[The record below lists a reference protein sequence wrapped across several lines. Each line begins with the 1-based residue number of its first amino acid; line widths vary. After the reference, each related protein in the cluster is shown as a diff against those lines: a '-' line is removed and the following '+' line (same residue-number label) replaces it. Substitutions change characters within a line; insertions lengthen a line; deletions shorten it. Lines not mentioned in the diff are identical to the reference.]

1 MTLQLYNTL
10 TARRESFEPL
20 VPGKV
25 GMYVCGPTV
34 QDVPHLGHA
43 RCYTTWDVVVRY
55 LRFRGYEVRHVRNYT
70 DIDDKILAMA
80 AQKGKDWRAFV
91 EENIARWER
100 DLQRLGIEEPDVKP
114 RVTEHIPQ
122 ILDLIRRLIDR
133 GVAYEAGGDVYY
145 AVRAFP
151 KYGALSKRQLDDLKA
166 GARIEPGEHKRD
178 PLDFALWKA
187 AKPGEPS
194 WESPWGPGRPG
205 WHIECSAMS
214 MCHLGETFDI
224 HAGGQDLIFPH
235 HENEIAQSEGAT
247 GHLFVRYWMHNGFVN
262 VDDEKMSKSLGN
274 FRTAAEVMDEVHP
287 DVLRWTLLSAHY
299 RSPLNFTG
307 QLFDEARKRVRYC
320 YETLEKAQRVA
331 RHLEPDGGVVDA
343 AESQGKTTRQVLFPD
358 RIAGIQSGFVE
369 AMDADFN
376 TAEALG
382 KLSDAFSLLNE
393 VADRSPSSEV
403 ERGQVAYTLRKT
415 MRELDLVCG
424 VLGVLRQDPAEALA
438 EMDRLAAARRGVDEA
453 RVERLIAER
462 AEARKAKDYARA
474 DAIRDELA
482 AMGVTIKDTPEGTT
496 WTVD

>member
-1 MTLQLYNTL
+1 MALRLYNTL
-10 TARRESFEPL
+10 SAQKEPFEPL
-20 VPGKV
+20 EPGKV
-25 GMYVCGPTV
+25 GIYVCGPTV

-55 LRFRGYEVRHVRNYT
+55 LRYRGYEVRHVRNYT

-80 AQKGKDWRAFV
+80 AEKGKDWREFV

-100 DLQRLGIEEPDVKP
+100 DLARLGIEEPDEKP
-114 RVTEHIPQ
+114 RVTEHIRP
-122 ILDLIRRLIDR
+122 ILALIETLIER
-133 GVAYEAGGDVYY
+133 GVAYRAGGDVYY
-145 AVRAFP
+145 SVRAFP
-151 KYGALSKRQLDDLKA
+151 KYGALSKRKLDDLKA

-247 GHLFVRYWMHNGFVN
+247 GKTFVRYWMHNGFVN
-262 VDDEKMSKSLGN
+262 VDNEKMSKSLGN

-287 DVLRWTLLSAHY
+287 DTLRWTLLSAHY

-320 YETLEKAQRVA
+320 YETLEKAARIA
-331 RHLEPDGGVVDA
+331 RHLEPDAEAVDA
-343 AESQGKTTRQVLFPD
+343 PESHERVTRQVLFPD
-358 RIAGIQSGFVE
+358 RIAAIQAGFVE
-369 AMDADFN
+369 AMDDDFN

-382 KLSDAFSLLNE
+382 RLSDAFTLLNE
-393 VADRSPSSEV
+393 VADRSPASE
-403 ERGQVAYTLRKT
+403 EEGRQIAYTLRKT
-415 MRELDLVCG
+415 LREVDRVAD
-424 VLGVLRQDPAEALA
+424 VLGVLRRDPQEALA
-438 EMDRLAAARRGVDEA
+438 EMDRMAAARRGVDEA
-453 RVERLIAER
+453 EVERLIAER
-462 AEARKAKDYARA
+462 AEARKAKDFARA
-474 DAIRDELA
+474 DAIREQLS
-482 AMGVTIKDTPEGTT
+482 AMGVTIKDTPEGTV
-496 WTVD
+496 WTAE